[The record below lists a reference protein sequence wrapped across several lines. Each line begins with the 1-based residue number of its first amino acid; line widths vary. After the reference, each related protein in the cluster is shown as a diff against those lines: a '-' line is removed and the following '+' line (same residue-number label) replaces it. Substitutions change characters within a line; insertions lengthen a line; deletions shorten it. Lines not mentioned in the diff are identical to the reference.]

1 MGRGAD
7 AAGGDPVAAA
17 VAAEKAAAE
26 AATSTPSPPSS
37 SSRDWH
43 FLPYPVGHRKRASF
57 VRHYE
62 TLLAARAD
70 AAARHAYVPSV
81 RAALDGDGFASL
93 RRLNVLTFD
102 PAAHPVLRAFRALI
116 GVADD
121 ADLSR
126 AHLSFRDFSRRSSH
140 LDDKA
145 SLLAPLARDSPARD
159 AFVDAYDAL
168 VLAVV
173 APAVAAAMGPELE
186 DAILYAAFPCVR
198 VQQPCEFH
206 TIRAHVDSM
215 YNHPEGSVNC
225 WLPLTSA
232 FGANTL
238 QLESAPGAEDFRP
251 LVLDHGAVAMFHGH
265 SVAHFTV
272 ANTTDE
278 TRVSLDFRVV
288 PRSVHDPSAE
298 CTARKGPGD
307 ASARQC
313 YNVSG
318 YYSAAR
324 RGDDG
329 IWRKVVSGR
338 PSARH
343 GFPHRNDEMA

>member
-198 VQQPCEFH
+198 VQQPCEQCVVSRSH
-206 TIRAHVDSM
+206 
-215 YNHPEGSVNC
+215 GC
-225 WLPLTSA
+225 WTGRSGRWPLAS
-232 FGANTL
+232 G
-238 QLESAPGAEDFRP
+238 
-251 LVLDHGAVAMFHGH
+251 
-265 SVAHFTV
+265 
-272 ANTTDE
+272 
-278 TRVSLDFRVV
+278 
-288 PRSVHDPSAE
+288 
-298 CTARKGPGD
+298 RKK
-307 ASARQC
+307 RKKIL
-313 YNVSG
+313 
-318 YYSAAR
+318 R
-324 RGDDG
+324 RGGWSSTRPWEHPTD
-329 IWRKVVSGR
+329 VLSLSGL
-338 PSARH
+338 
-343 GFPHRNDEMA
+343 G